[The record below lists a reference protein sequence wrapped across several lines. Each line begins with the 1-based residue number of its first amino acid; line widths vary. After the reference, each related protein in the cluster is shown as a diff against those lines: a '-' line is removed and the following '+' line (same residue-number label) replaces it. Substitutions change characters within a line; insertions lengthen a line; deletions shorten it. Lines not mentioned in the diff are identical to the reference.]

1 MRKLHFFQA
10 ILGLLFAI
18 RTNAMIWETDM
29 PNLLKQCYE
38 QFTQGLTVGDI
49 PGHSVQSYCLSSYI
63 WQSPHLRHQLN
74 LTESQVNYIRSF
86 YREYQHRLRNTRRH
100 KRQAQR
106 AFRREIRVLDDAER
120 QRFFNALAALKEN
133 GFYDTWASVHNGIV
147 LPAAHGGPAFP
158 GFHRVYLLF
167 LEFALQRIDG
177 SVSLCYWDS
186 TMDNDMV
193 NPRETS
199 LFTTPLVG
207 NGNGNVRTG
216 PFAGWTVPDGSVLN
230 RNIGS
235 RMSALM
241 TKPAISRFLTDPSV
255 TSHTQILVGYGQNL
269 ANTLEGQHN
278 NVHVWVGG
286 HMVDATVTAYD
297 PVFFL
302 HHTFIDYIWERFR
315 QKIRQLG
322 VDPETD
328 YPWPMRFRPS
338 PLHNPNRNMDTY
350 SNYTNL
356 DGYSDIF
363 ATEFFQYDDMPS
375 CASNCGNSRF
385 LTCQGGVCVART
397 ASDIGEATSAQI
409 MARTAFSFDAVSEE
423 EPEPAVPFL
432 ASFVDPR
439 TMNQNGMNGAAGG
452 SPAGGVPFQSSMNDP
467 RTGNGFIRNGAS
479 LTRGTPVGSLQGMRG
494 FNTGVLPGR
503 FGGGSSLANFLNPSL
518 SGVLGTGGQNFGTR
532 QTNMLRSGIGQ
543 NALALQSGTQN
554 RFTFTGQPGNLQ
566 QRLFASPNSPI
577 RHLWNPSTQQINTQ
591 TRGIGIPSQIHN
603 SPFNLEDVRRLAH
616 LHDIPIQNT
625 FTLDGISDIRRWVFM
640 PVRIVY
646 MRPPGNYF
654 GSRIVRNSKIVQNVD
669 MYSPQAYTEFMNIS
683 PKISPATYPNCY
695 KNLGGSTRVFVQSDG
710 FSYRGTYM
718 DYAVIDERQPISE
731 AISYVAVKNPDLGAA
746 QLYLTAS
753 DSCGRVCQ
761 PRCLVPGSNPPAY
774 RPCSGVVNLT
784 NRSPRMYGRT
794 YGEAVR
800 NRWNFG
806 NKNCPSSYGGEIFM
820 TFYCDYENVWPWKN
834 CNRETQKISPYYGK

>member
-1 MRKLHFFQA
+1 MRKLHFFPA
-10 ILGLLFAI
+10 FLGLLFVI
-18 RTNAMIWETDM
+18 RTRAMLWETDM

-38 QFTQGLTVGDI
+38 QFTQGLTVADI
-49 PGHSVQSYCLSSYI
+49 PGYSVQSYCLGSYI
-63 WQSPHLRHQLN
+63 WQTPHLRHQLN

-86 YREYQHRLRNTRRH
+86 YREYQQRLRNTRRH

-106 AFRREIRVLDDAER
+106 AFRREIRVLDDAQR
-120 QRFFNALAALKEN
+120 QRFFNALAVLKQN

-147 LPAAHGGPAFP
+147 IPSAHGGPNFP

-167 LEFALQRIDG
+167 LEFALQRVDS

-199 LFTTPLVG
+199 LFTASLVG
-207 NGNGNVRTG
+207 NGNGNVNNG
-216 PFAGWTVPDGSVLN
+216 PFAGWRVPDGSVLN
-230 RNIGS
+230 RNIGV
-235 RMSALM
+235 RLSALM
-241 TKPAISRFLTDPSV
+241 TKQAISRFLTNPQV
-255 TSHTQILVGYGQNL
+255 TRHRQILVGYGQNL

-315 QKIRQLG
+315 QKIRQFG

-328 YPWPMRFRPS
+328 YPWPMTQRPS
-338 PLHNPNRNMDTY
+338 QLHNPDRNMDTY
-350 SNYTNL
+350 TNYTNL

-363 ATEFFQYDDMPS
+363 TTEFYQYEDMPS
-375 CASNCGNSRF
+375 CATNCGNSRF

-397 ASDIGEATSAQI
+397 ASDIGEATSAQ
-409 MARTAFSFDAVSEE
+409 MMAFSVNFAGVSEE

-432 ASFVDPR
+432 ASFVDSR
-439 TMNQNGMNGAAGG
+439 TVNQNGMNGEAGG
-452 SPAGGVPFQSSMNDP
+452 SPAGSVSFQASMNDP
-467 RTGNGFIRNGAS
+467 RTGGSLARGA
-479 LTRGTPVGSLQGMRG
+479 PVGSLQGMRS
-494 FNTGVLPGR
+494 FNGGVS
-503 FGGGSSLANFLNPSL
+503 GGVSPLASLNPSL
-518 SGVLGTGGQNFGTR
+518 VGIVGAGRQNSGTR
-532 QTNMLRSGIGQ
+532 QTSMLGSGMGR
-543 NALALQSGTQN
+543 NALTMQPGTQN
-554 RFTFTGQPGNLQ
+554 RFTFTGQSGNLQ
-566 QRLFASPNSPI
+566 QSLFASPNSPV
-577 RHLWNPSTQQINTQ
+577 RHLWDPRIQQINTQ
-591 TRGIGIPSQIHN
+591 TRSILGRPYQMHN
-603 SPFNLEDVRRLAH
+603 SPFSRDDIRRMVH
-616 LHDIPIQNT
+616 VHDIPIQNT
-625 FTLDGISDIRRWVFM
+625 FTLDGVSDIRRWVFM

-654 GSRIVRNSKIVQNVD
+654 GSRIVRNSHIIPSVD
-669 MYSPQAYTEFMNIS
+669 MYSPQAYPEFMNIS

-695 KNLGGSTRVFVQSDG
+695 KSLGGSTRVFVQSDG
-710 FSYRGTYM
+710 FSYRGTYL
-718 DYAVIDERQPISE
+718 DYAVIDERQPITE
-731 AISYVAVKNPDLGAA
+731 AVSYVGVKNPDLGAA

-761 PRCLVPGSNPPAY
+761 PRCLIPGSNPPAY
-774 RPCSGVVNLT
+774 RPCSGVLNLT
-784 NRSPRMYGRT
+784 NQSPRMYGRT

-800 NRWNFG
+800 STWNFG
-806 NKNCPSSYGGEIFM
+806 DKNCPSSYGGGIFM

-834 CNRETQKISPYYGK
+834 CNTGRQKISPYYGK